1 MGAAELLD
9 YGRERIRGLVLE
21 EGGPTS
27 HVTIVARALGIA
39 TVGRIENVVSLV
51 ENGDA
56 IIVDGIVGEV
66 HLRPNADVESAY
78 AEKVRFRA
86 RRQEQYRLLR
96 DRPAITRDG
105 ERVALMMN
113 AGLLVDLPH
122 LEESGAEGIGLF
134 RTELQ
139 FMIAETMPKM
149 KEQKVLYESVL
160 AAVGNRPVT
169 FRTLDIGGD
178 KVLPYL
184 RTAEEEN
191 PAMGW
196 RAIRLG
202 LDRPGLLRMQ
212 LRALMHAAAGRELR
226 VMLPM
231 VTELDEV
238 RQTRAIIERELAHM
252 RRHGHPEPSK
262 LMLGAM
268 IEVPAMLWQLD
279 GLAAVA
285 DFVSVGSN
293 DLMQFMTAS
302 DRGNMLVA
310 GRFDPLSR
318 PFLRALRSIVRA
330 VGNAIPVTL
339 CGELA
344 GNPLAAMSLI
354 GLGYRSLSMS
364 AAAVGP
370 VKAMALAVD
379 AGKVTKLLNDL
390 LDGGN
395 ENGTLRP
402 ALAAFAEAEGIPH

>member
-39 TVGRIENVVSLV
+39 TVGRAENVVSLC

-56 IIVDGIVGEV
+56 IIVDGVSGEV

-78 AEKVRFRA
+78 IEKVRFRA
-86 RRQEQYRLLR
+86 RRQEQYRLIR
-96 DRPAITRDG
+96 DKPAVTRDG
-105 ERVALMMN
+105 ERVQLMMN

-139 FMIAETMPKM
+139 FMIASTMPRM
-149 KEQKVLYESVL
+149 REQKALYESVI
-160 AAVGNRPVT
+160 AAAGERPVT

-184 RTAEEEN
+184 RIAEEEN

-212 LRALMHAAAGRELR
+212 LRALMHAAVGKELR
-226 VMLPM
+226 IMLPM
-231 VTELDEV
+231 VTEIDEV
-238 RQTRAIIERELAHM
+238 RQTRAMIDRELTHM
-252 RRHGHPEPSK
+252 RRHGHGEPSK

-279 GLAAVA
+279 GIGEVA

-318 PFLRALRSIVRA
+318 PFLRALRSIVRS
-330 VGNAIPVTL
+330 VGSMPVTL
-339 CGELA
+339 CGEMA
-344 GNPLAAMSLI
+344 GNPLAAMTLI

-364 AAAVGP
+364 PAAVGP
-370 VKAMALAVD
+370 VKAMTHALD
-379 AGKVTKLLNDL
+379 AGKVRGL
-390 LDGGN
+390 LDIWLDEGPA
-395 ENGTLRP
+395 ENGLRSR
-402 ALAAFAEAEGIPH
+402 LTAFAEAEGIPH

>member
-21 EGGPTS
+21 EGGPVT
-27 HVTIVARALGIA
+27 HATIVARALGIPTA
-39 TVGRIENVVSLV
+39 GRVGNVVSLV

-56 IIVDGIVGEV
+56 IIVDGEAGEV
-66 HLRPNADVESAY
+66 HIRPNADVEFAY

-86 RRQEQYRLLR
+86 RRQEQYRLVR
-96 DRPAITRDG
+96 DKPAVTRDG
-105 ERVALMMN
+105 ERVGLLMN

-122 LEESGAEGIGLF
+122 LDESGADGIGLF

-139 FMIAETMPKM
+139 FMIAAKMPKLN
-149 KEQKVLYESVL
+149 EQWALYGAVLD
-160 AAVGNRPVT
+160 AAGSRPVT

-184 RTAEEEN
+184 RTADEEN

-202 LDRPGLLRMQ
+202 LDRPGLLRTQ
-212 LRALMHAAAGRELR
+212 LRALLRAAADRDLR

-238 RQTRAIIERELAHM
+238 RRAREMIDRELVHM
-252 RRHGHPEPSK
+252 SRHGHPHPAR
-262 LMLGAM
+262 LMLGVM

-279 GLAAVA
+279 GIAEVA
-285 DFVSVGSN
+285 DFVSVGTN
-293 DLMQFMTAS
+293 DLLQFMTAS

-310 GRFDPLSR
+310 ARFDPLSQ
-318 PFLRALRSIVRA
+318 PFLRALKSIVEA
-330 VGNAIPVTL
+330 CAGKVPVTL

-344 GNPLAAMSLI
+344 ADPLAAMALV
-354 GLGYRSLSMS
+354 GLGYRSLSIS
-364 AAAVGP
+364 PVAIGP
-370 VKAMALAVD
+370 VKEMILALD
-379 AGKVTKLLNDL
+379 AGKVARLMNELLE
-390 LDGGN
+390 GRAVHEGV
-395 ENGTLRP
+395 RP
-402 ALAAFAEAEGIPH
+402 ALAAFATDEGIPH